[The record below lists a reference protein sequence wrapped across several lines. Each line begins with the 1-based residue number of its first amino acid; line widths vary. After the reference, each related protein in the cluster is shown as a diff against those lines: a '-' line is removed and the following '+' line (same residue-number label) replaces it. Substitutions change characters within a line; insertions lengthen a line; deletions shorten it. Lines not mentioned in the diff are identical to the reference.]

1 MLTRRQLRD
10 IRPERLPLHV
20 LELDYVQAVVLRGIY
35 SRDDLVFKG
44 GTCLR
49 KLHGLNRFSE
59 DLDFSLASDGVGERE
74 ARATVEAGVS
84 MMERSGMG
92 VEVKGWRTRR
102 GGFMC
107 RLRYEGP
114 LFTGEDLSRG
124 SLQIEMSRVVPFME
138 PSWTSIASEYVDAGT
153 FLVQAMDVEEM
164 VAEKLRS
171 LRQRRKPRDLMDVWF
186 LIGRGVRPDQDLMA
200 RKLDE
205 VDLEPSM
212 TPVELVEGFDITEGE
227 WMTDLGVLVEGVPDL
242 DIVRSEVLGFLDT
255 A

>member
-10 IRPERLPLHV
+10 VRPERLPLHV

-35 SRDDLVFKG
+35 GRDDLVFKG

-49 KLHGLNRFSE
+49 RLHGLDRFSE
-59 DLDFSLASDGVGERE
+59 DLDFSLASDDIGERE

-102 GGFMC
+102 EVFTC

-124 SLQIEMSRVVPFME
+124 TLQVEMSRAVPFME
-138 PSWTSIASEYVDAGT
+138 PAWTSIASEYVDAGT
-153 FLVQAMDVEEM
+153 FLVQAMDVEEIA
-164 VAEKLRS
+164 AEKLRS
-171 LRQRRKPRDLMDVWF
+171 LRQRRKPRDLLDVWF
-186 LIGRGVRPDQDLMA
+186 LLGRGVRPREDLMA

-205 VDLEPSM
+205 VDLEPSI
-212 TPVELVEGFDITEGE
+212 TPMELVEAFDISEGE
-227 WMTDLGVLVEGVPDL
+227 WMTDLGVLVERVPDL
-242 DIVRSEVLGFLDT
+242 DTVRREVLRFLDRG
-255 A
+255 